1 MGDYKDLIVFQK
13 SYALAMDIFNLTKKF
28 PKVEQFS
35 LIDQVR
41 RSSRSVC
48 TNLGEAYRKRRYPA
62 HYVSKL
68 TDADSENVETPI
80 WLDFSKDCAYITLEK
95 YNVLAAKNTEVGK
108 LLWYMINNH
117 EKFL

>member
-1 MGDYKDLIVFQK
+1 MGDYKDLLVFQK
-13 SYALAMDIFNLTKKF
+13 SYALAMDVFTITKLF
-28 PKVEQFS
+28 PKWEQFS
-35 LIDQVR
+35 LVDQIR

-62 HYVSKL
+62 HFVSKL
-68 TDADSENVETPI
+68 TDADSEYTETQI
-80 WLDFSKDCAYITLEK
+80 WLDFSKDCAYITLEEYK
-95 YNVLAAKNTEVGK
+95 TLTMKNAEVGK